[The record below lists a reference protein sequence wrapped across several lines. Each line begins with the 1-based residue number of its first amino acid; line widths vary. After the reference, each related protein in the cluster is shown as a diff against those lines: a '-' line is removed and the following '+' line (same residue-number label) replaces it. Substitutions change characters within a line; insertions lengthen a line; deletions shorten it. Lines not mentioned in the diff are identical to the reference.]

1 MNINRDYIVRLFM
14 AEAGANRGKVIA
26 PSISFYTSDRH
37 TQNIY
42 LQVDQSIS
50 DIDEVELI
58 YSLGDIEHRVHGV
71 NLDDKLVE
79 FNLDYETLLAGRYR
93 AVIMLTKGDE
103 VLTSEMFTFTV
114 EKSLFAEF
122 MKYCDEE
129 DKSNFPFLGGDDI
142 GKS

>member
-1 MNINRDYIVRLFM
+1 MNINRDYIVKLFM

-42 LQVDQSIS
+42 VEVDQ
-50 DIDEVELI
+50 DITDIEVELV
-58 YSLGDIEHRVHGV
+58 YSTGDIEHRADGV
-71 NLDDKLVE
+71 KLDDKLVE
-79 FNLDYETLLAGRYR
+79 FNIDYRTLLAGRYK

-114 EKSLFAEF
+114 ENSLFAEF
-122 MKYCDEE
+122 IKYCDEQ
-129 DKSNFPFLGGDDI
+129 DKAEFPFLGGDDI

>member
-1 MNINRDYIVRLFM
+1 MNINRDYIVKLFM
-14 AEAGANRGKVIA
+14 AEAGASRGKVIA
-26 PSISFYTSDRH
+26 PSISFYTSDKH

-42 LQVDQSIS
+42 VQVDQDIC
-50 DIDEVELI
+50 DIDKVELV

-71 NLDDKLVE
+71 KLDDKLVE
-79 FNLDYETLLAGRYR
+79 FNLDYRTLLAGRYK

-122 MKYCDEE
+122 IKYCDEE
-129 DKSNFPFLGGDDI
+129 DKKLIGG
-142 GKS
+142 K

>member
-1 MNINRDYIVRLFM
+1 MVTININRDYLIKMFM

-42 LQVDQSIS
+42 VEVNADIT
-50 DIDEVELI
+50 DIDKVELV
-58 YSLGDIEHRVHGV
+58 YSAGDIEHRVTGV
-71 NLDDKLVE
+71 KLDDKLVE
-79 FNLDYETLLAGRYR
+79 FNLDYRTLLPGRYR
-93 AVIMLTKGDE
+93 AVIMLSKGDE
-103 VLTSEMFTFTV
+103 ILTSEMFTFTV

-129 DKSNFPFLGGDDI
+129 DKANFPFLGGDN
-142 GKS
+142 